1 MENTL
6 LNALKGAQGDVVAEN
21 HSTSVTFEFGG
32 SIIMKRG
39 TFEQRLYF
47 YARVSETRHK
57 GVISLDGWDSNEIS
71 DTKLDGLPIDDV
83 YKTKQYV
90 EGLGMTT
97 LANRMEF
104 SGTEQKIAICQC
116 MLRDEQL
123 KLLYGKD
130 FKVWDILS
138 DDEKKVYDLKFVV
151 ENYDTASS
159 HTKLEVAKHFGLIEI
174 IDNKV
179 PTLKEF
185 KKKLSEVSK

>member
-1 MENTL
+1 MDFL
-6 LNALKGAQGDVVAEN
+6 LNALKGAEGDVIAIN
-21 HSTSVTFEFGG
+21 DSTSVSFEFGG

-39 TFEQRLYF
+39 TFSQRIHF
-47 YARVSETRHK
+47 WARVSETRHK
-57 GVISLDGWDSNEIS
+57 GVISIDDWDSNEIS
-71 DTKLDGLPIDDV
+71 DIKLDGLPIDEV
-83 YKTKQYV
+83 YKTKQKV
-90 EGLGMTT
+90 EELGMTT

-130 FKVWDILS
+130 FNVWELLS
-138 DDEKKVYDLKFVV
+138 DDEKKVFDLKYVV
-151 ENYDTASS
+151 ENYDNASV
-159 HTKLEVAKHFGLIEI
+159 HTKLELAKHFGLIEI
-174 IDNKV
+174 SNNNV